1 MQRRRDRSS
10 DGKRHTEEQYMARGV
25 GPQRRSGCW
34 SPASLRMLVAGVAA
48 YPLPTRKSTVG
59 RLRLLPF
66 NHAKPRPLHLRR
78 PTHLRPPT
86 PARLHPP
93 PAASSS
99 DHARRRRHQREE
111 LGRRGCEAL
120 HGRPSLLPPFRCIEL
135 HPLHH
140 LRENILVRIIHPPPN
155 IYSHN
160 RASFGQVLFVTSFG
174 LEHIEDID
182 YFLEG
187 HSTDEGGNMVNRCT

>member
-1 MQRRRDRSS
+1 MRILLVAAVAGTQKRWEESHGGAVQRRRDRSS

-25 GPQRRSGCW
+25 GPRRRSGCW

-48 YPLPTRKSTVG
+48 YPLPTRKSMAG

-66 NHAKPRPLHLRR
+66 HHAKPRPLHLRR
-78 PTHLRPPT
+78 PTQLRPPT
-86 PARLHPP
+86 PAPLHPP

-120 HGRPSLLPPFRCIEL
+120 HGWPSLLPPFRCIEL
-135 HPLHH
+135 RPLHH

-155 IYSHN
+155 IYWWK
-160 RASFGQVLFVTSFG
+160 
-174 LEHIEDID
+174 
-182 YFLEG
+182 
-187 HSTDEGGNMVNRCT
+187 